1 MVPMLTWMRK
11 RAWPALKTS
20 VVRWNRDDGA
30 MFSAAMAYYSAFAL
44 FPVCLVLIAVFGLV
58 TKWSGQAQERQRQM
72 FHLLKEHIGPWLTEQ
87 LQIILSVIQD
97 QAKVGGP
104 LGLLVLLIAAIGIVL
119 QLEAM
124 FDRIWNTPNP
134 VHKSWLAA
142 VWSAVFGRCVAM
154 LMLLGVGMLLVV
166 LFAAN
171 MVLFGIKAYVMA
183 LPVGP
188 GAWHTIQTLFII
200 TGNTLLL
207 GLVYKAIPKAPVR
220 WREAFCGSL
229 LVASTWQIGQYL
241 LALFVIGEKYSP
253 YGVIG
258 SLVAVMIWFYY
269 ASAAVFLGGEF
280 VHALGPENSRNG

>member
-1 MVPMLTWMRK
+1 MLTWMRK

-72 FHLLKEHIGPWLTEQ
+72 FHLLREQIGPWLTEQ

-269 ASAAVFLGGEF
+269 ASAAVFLGSEF